1 MIISYGNNNYVLKI
15 LLSKI
20 AKQNARDPRK
30 LKIINFNS
38 FIHSSE
44 EIVLKK
50 IISELGIDDLST
62 GYDNAQR
69 AIEYYYNNYPQ
80 DEETIFII
88 FFENIEHLFVKKKQV
103 LFYTILE
110 IVNYSK
116 NLLFCGL
123 TANYNLMDMM
133 EKRNRSRFSQKT
145 ISINIEDSIGTLRG
159 IIKLFKNVAD
169 DLSYESKHPINL
181 VLSSMTQE
189 NFPSFFSIFK
199 KYIDIGLGI
208 KEIITKIKL
217 IFTLISIEMN
227 KLEDDDIIPLNLVI
241 IIIQGVIN
249 KFEEE
254 EKMGSYINLL
264 KSKLLLIKN
273 NTYIHCLHTYQY
285 IMY

>member
-20 AKQNARDPRK
+20 AKENARDPNK

-50 IISELGIDDLST
+50 IISELGIDDLSA

-69 AIEYYYNNYPQ
+69 AIEHYYSNYPQ

-110 IVNYSK
+110 MVNYSK

-145 ISINIEDSIGTLRG
+145 ISINIEDSLCTIRCL
-159 IIKLFKNVAD
+159 IKLFKDVAD

-181 VLSSMTQE
+181 VLSCMSE
-189 NFPSFFSIFK
+189 EKFSSLFSIFR
-199 KYIDIGLGI
+199 KYVDIGLGI

-227 KLEDDDIIPLNLVI
+227 KIEDDEIIPLDYVI
-241 IIIQGVIN
+241 MIIQAVVN

-264 KSKLLLIKN
+264 KSKLILIKH
-273 NTYIHCLHTYQY
+273 NTYIYCLDSYK
-285 IMY
+285 